1 MTLLFNV
8 IMWFLI
14 WLMVHITS
22 GTRSCTPTPQCTI
35 GASTI
40 VCNTGT
46 CTITCINQ
54 NDDKGC
60 ENDQITCESGTT
72 CSIICIGE
80 SCHGTTI
87 HASYAKQLT
96 VTADDDYPT
105 ITLYQQVQ
113 NAIIYCPNNGPLG
126 NKKCIIQSSS
136 GLGFQYLGTII
147 YAVEGFNDL
156 DLSCQYNP
164 GDCVLGVEIRCRSDT
179 LARCVVND
187 NTQSPFTKCGNAA
200 PTNNPTYPSSYCQNY
215 HLPTVSPTPSPT
227 SNPTPAPTNNPTPSP
242 TEQPTPAPTS
252 NPTPAP
258 TINPTSY
265 PTNIPTINPTSY
277 PTNIPTEDP
286 TLEPTVEP
294 TLEPTTNPTPSPT
307 INPTPAPTNNPT
319 DNPSYVPTT
328 NPTPSPTHNEQELS
342 EPTMSPTLT
351 ITKITESFDGA
362 ELGNIHNKY
371 KDNFM
376 VQNMPVLIGVLLTI
390 IAILSYIVNKYV
402 YKNDLY
408 HITAIVTASLH
419 VLDMISDVLFSVQT
433 TGDPQFPSSVSIFV
447 IFIGSIIFI
456 VLP

>member
-1 MTLLFNV
+1 MTCMITLLFLYQIIPYFCHSYQINCNADS
-8 IMWFLI
+8 
-14 WLMVHITS
+14 T
-22 GTRSCTPTPQCTI
+22 CI
-35 GASTI
+35 GSTI
-40 VCNTGT
+40 QCHANENCIISCGGDYSCKNSNINCPDSYT
-46 CTITCINQ
+46 CTVRCAGDYSCKKANIYAHKSSMDVICGG
-54 NDDKGC
+54 DYSCG
-60 ENDQITCESGTT
+60 SA
-72 CSIICIGE
+72 IIDGRSSLGFNVECIGYS
-80 SCHGTTI
+80 SCGNTIQYYPTTTTI
-87 HASYAKQLT
+87 
-96 VTADDDYPT
+96 
-105 ITLYQQVQ
+105 
-113 NAIIYCPNNGPLG
+113 
-126 NKKCIIQSSS
+126 
-136 GLGFQYLGTII
+136 
-147 YAVEGFNDL
+147 
-156 DLSCQYNP
+156 
-164 GDCVLGVEIRCRSDT
+164 
-179 LARCVVND
+179 
-187 NTQSPFTKCGNAA
+187 
-200 PTNNPTYPSSYCQNY
+200 
-215 HLPTVSPTPSPT
+215 LPTKLPTLPT
-227 SNPTPAPTNNPTPSP
+227 QLPTKS
-242 TEQPTPAPTS
+242 
-252 NPTPAP
+252 
-258 TINPTSY
+258 